1 MPVYPGARRG
11 RDDHHWSPPAQIRT
25 GAFTHTALTVD
36 EWRRNALLAAH
47 RAIPGTCVPR
57 SVSGTCVIERCS
69 PQSVPFPPQPPPK
82 TYCPSLCGWFT
93 GTTAQSDFSC
103 TCVSAVRFMAFADR
117 PWSFD
122 QGAQEISRFSCMLFL
137 SVRGF
142 LDYAG
147 PSNPLAICVVAV
159 LPSSSR
165 NGVGILFHRLFEA
178 Q

>member
-1 MPVYPGARRG
+1 MPQNPVRFSDYGVCGSYSNDARPHHYCRG

-25 GAFTHTALTVD
+25 GAFTHTALTVE

-82 TYCPSLCGWFT
+82 TYCPSLFGWFT

-117 PWSFD
+117 S
-122 QGAQEISRFSCMLFL
+122 
-137 SVRGF
+137 
-142 LDYAG
+142 
-147 PSNPLAICVVAV
+147 
-159 LPSSSR
+159 
-165 NGVGILFHRLFEA
+165 
-178 Q
+178 

>member
-1 MPVYPGARRG
+1 MAPIILRCEGDRAQTTFRTGSCQMTGNPEVETPRLRLKCRG

-25 GAFTHTALTVD
+25 GAFTQTALTVE

-82 TYCPSLCGWFT
+82 AYSSLFGWFT

-117 PWSFD
+117 S
-122 QGAQEISRFSCMLFL
+122 
-137 SVRGF
+137 
-142 LDYAG
+142 
-147 PSNPLAICVVAV
+147 
-159 LPSSSR
+159 
-165 NGVGILFHRLFEA
+165 
-178 Q
+178 